1 MNNLHVRL
9 KIIIWLPLS
18 RFQTPKWRTDW
29 GFGWLSRPILSGI
42 LSLGIH
48 FSVDETKLSF
58 FEWWKKIRKKRTQ
71 REIWSMRTVYY
82 WSTVS
87 IVADS
92 HIIAQRLSKQW
103 LNDDRLNWKT
113 STLLDKGLIFY
124 KILMKLFHVDLIF
137 MLEIEGEGLSAK
149 IKNSGIPTI
158 CLFSIHRHSKVSLK

>member
-1 MNNLHVRL
+1 MNNLNVRL

-18 RFQTPKWRTDW
+18 HFQTSKWRTDW
-29 GFGWLSRPILSGI
+29 GFIWLSGPILSGI
-42 LSLGIH
+42 LSLGIL
-48 FSVDETKLSF
+48 FYVDETKLSF
-58 FEWWKKIRKKRTQ
+58 FMSDERKLGKREPKA
-71 REIWSMRTVYY
+71 RFGRWRDN

-113 STLLDKGLIFY
+113 STLLDKGLSFY

-137 MLEIEGEGLSAK
+137 MLEIVGEGLPAK
-149 IKNSGIPTI
+149 QNNSGIPTI
-158 CLFSIHRHSKVSLK
+158 CLISIHRHSKVSLK